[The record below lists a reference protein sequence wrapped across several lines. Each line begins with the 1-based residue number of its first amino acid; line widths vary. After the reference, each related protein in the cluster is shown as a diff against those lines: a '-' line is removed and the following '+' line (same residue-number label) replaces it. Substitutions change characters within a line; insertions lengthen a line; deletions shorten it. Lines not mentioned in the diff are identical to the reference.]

1 MLLHFLG
8 VNLVFC
14 SKVEINGIFTK
25 ITCDYGYEKFIAHG
39 SGFRILMGTWVL

>member
-8 VNLVFC
+8 VNLIFWI
-14 SKVEINGIFTK
+14 KVEIYSIFTK
-25 ITCDYGYEKFIAHG
+25 ITCDYGNEKFIAHG